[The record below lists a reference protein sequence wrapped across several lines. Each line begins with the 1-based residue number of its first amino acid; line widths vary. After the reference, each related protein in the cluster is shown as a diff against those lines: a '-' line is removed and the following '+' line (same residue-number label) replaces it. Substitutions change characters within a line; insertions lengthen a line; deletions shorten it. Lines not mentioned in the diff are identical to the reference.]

1 MLALKLLAG
10 VCLGLHLAGAIAS
23 GGEMSTS
30 TFFSL
35 PRNERADKFEALDL
49 PVQYKLY
56 LHGVRNIEPPA
67 LELGTRIAKRGKDAV
82 PFLSGILQAASSG
95 LDVRDAIYVLY
106 AMDGLGLYRVKN
118 DKELVANMEQSIERM
133 GEEPWRESSIKMVD
147 QMMGR

>member
-1 MLALKLLAG
+1 MRLLAG
-10 VCLGLHLAGAIAS
+10 ACLALHLAGAIAS
-23 GGEMSTS
+23 GSGDMSANA
-30 TFFSL
+30 FFSL
-35 PRNERADKFEALDL
+35 PRNERADKFEALEL
-49 PVQYKLY
+49 PTQYRLY
-56 LHGVRNIEPPA
+56 VYGVRNIEPPA

-82 PFLSGILQAASSG
+82 PFLSGILRAAASD

-133 GEEPWRESSIKMVD
+133 GEGPWRESIIKMVG